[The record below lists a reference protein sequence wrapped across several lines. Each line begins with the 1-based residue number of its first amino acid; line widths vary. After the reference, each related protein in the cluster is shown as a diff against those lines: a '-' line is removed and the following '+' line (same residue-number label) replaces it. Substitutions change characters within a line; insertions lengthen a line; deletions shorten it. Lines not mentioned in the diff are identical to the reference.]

1 MQNYRIL
8 IADDEADVQMLLGL
22 FLERQGYSIIR
33 ARDGVEAIQ
42 AASEHLPHL
51 IMLDIQMP
59 RKTGID
65 AIRELRA
72 DERFSD
78 TPILALTAYARNYLP
93 SDLITAGF
101 NKIIFKPF
109 DFLEIEAWI
118 NQIRHQH

>member
-65 AIRELRA
+65 LRA